1 MLQAS
6 ASHTVLSPHSISWP
20 QTSLPCTVAATECPF
35 SGGSSMF
42 RIALWKQLQTQT
54 HWFWRPIHFI
64 LFLIFGFSFGSGFPV
79 ALTSLWAVYFK
90 RVCELS
96 SFNKQV
102 LGWGGRHIVQW
113 QEQLPCIHR
122 VHYHPFP
129 PENINVRS
137 ILLCRGHLENRQTN
151 KPQESGGFSV
161 QVTQLISEFLS
172 CAASDREKHLPTVV
186 KMWSVNIY

>member
-129 PENINVRS
+129 QKISMSAQYCFVVATWKTD
-137 ILLCRGHLENRQTN
+137 RQTN
-151 KPQESGGFSV
+151 LRNLE
-161 QVTQLISEFLS
+161 
-172 CAASDREKHLPTVV
+172 ASQCRWH
-186 KMWSVNIY
+186 S